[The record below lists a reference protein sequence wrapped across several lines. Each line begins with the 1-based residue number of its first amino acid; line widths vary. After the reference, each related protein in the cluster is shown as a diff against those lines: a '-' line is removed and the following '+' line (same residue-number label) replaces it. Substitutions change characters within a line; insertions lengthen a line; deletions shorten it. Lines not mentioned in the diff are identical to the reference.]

1 MLFEKKCKEC
11 GTWCKGH
18 KLVCEEC
25 HKPLR
30 KMRLRDRLVRMHR
43 NDPFELNWFEI
54 SPNDTPVLVF
64 SKHIA
69 RTISYA
75 LLGIAAFFTLLIV
88 IATGIY

>member
-11 GTWCKGH
+11 GYWCKGH
-18 KLVCEEC
+18 KLICDDC

-30 KMRLRDRLVRMHR
+30 KMLLRDRLVRMHR

-54 SPNDTPVLVF
+54 SPNDTQVLVF

-88 IATGIY
+88 IGTGIY

>member
-1 MLFEKKCKEC
+1 MLFEKKCREC
-11 GTWCKGH
+11 STWSQGH
-18 KLVCEEC
+18 KLVCNDC

-54 SPNDTPVLVF
+54 SPTDAPVLIF
-64 SKHIA
+64 SKNIA
-69 RTISYA
+69 RTVSYA
-75 LLGIAAFFTLLIV
+75 LLGVAAFMTLLIV

>member
-11 GTWCKGH
+11 GCWSQGH
-18 KLVCEEC
+18 KLVCNAC

-43 NDPFELNWFEI
+43 NDPFELNWFQVHPGD
-54 SPNDTPVLVF
+54 SPLLTY
-64 SKHIA
+64 SKHFA
-69 RTISYA
+69 RTVSYA
-75 LLGIAAFFTLLIV
+75 LLGFAAFLTLLIV